1 MLESANAY
9 TAINEQLVDE
19 LPKFLGL
26 TTQYF
31 DIIVMEFSK
40 VQMFYYAQVKAKVQ
54 SFYVEHLDATAAST
68 STDKEQALIDYLA
81 NMNITEDYIMAMK
94 RPDGPIERMSKI
106 SLIRNVSSEHGTDSR
121 LCLFFCLT
129 CEWIYTDQ
137 HSLTMTLFTT
147 L

>member
-1 MLESANAY
+1 MLESADAY

-40 VQMFYYAQVKAKVQ
+40 IQMFYYAEVKGKVH
-54 SFYVEHLDATAAST
+54 SFYVEHLDAAAASA
-68 STDKEQALIDYLA
+68 STDREQALVDYLA
-81 NMNITEDYIMAMK
+81 NMNITEKYIEAMR

-106 SLIRNVSSEHGTDSR
+106 SLIRNVVSDHGE
-121 LCLFFCLT
+121 FFFQCRVLEIVAVFLYFLSKGLIT
-129 CEWIYTDQ
+129 
-137 HSLTMTLFTT
+137 SFAFL
-147 L
+147 